1 MMRSPGLKG
10 FKQVRFLTK
19 AEDIGLSCIEFYS
32 AGRNPND
39 DLAEFL
45 FLKLKAYKQAWCRKH
60 RSVTLLP
67 WWTVGVSGNL
77 GLPMPWGLGRALRE
91 QNLKNTDLVQT
102 PYFIYTWRNLG
113 LRHKMM
119 CLQSRS
125 VTGQKSSGR
134 TEPQPSI
141 LFIPY

>member
-45 FLKLKAYKQAWCRKH
+45 FLKLKAYKQA
-60 RSVTLLP
+60 
-67 WWTVGVSGNL
+67 
-77 GLPMPWGLGRALRE
+77 
-91 QNLKNTDLVQT
+91 
-102 PYFIYTWRNLG
+102 
-113 LRHKMM
+113 
-119 CLQSRS
+119 
-125 VTGQKSSGR
+125 
-134 TEPQPSI
+134 
-141 LFIPY
+141 